1 MHDVMTIQKHTENH
15 LICGTRVHERVA
27 GLIVAIAAPS
37 LAIVLGQV
45 LSAGMSG
52 TLLSVLLAFV
62 LLLPGL
68 YLLLSSRRFIFEP
81 HSKTCTTRISVFGI
95 FRWQRRIEFCGVA
108 IRRRYDWQLLRWLY
122 ILVLANQSHADQ
134 RDFTMGYGAGR
145 DRTEA
150 LAHTIAEFTDATAID
165 FAGRPLALAGT
176 GQESAEGV
184 VQS

>member
-1 MHDVMTIQKHTENH
+1 MHDIMTIQKHTEGH

-52 TLLSVLLAFV
+52 ILLSVLLACV

-81 HSKTCTTRISVFGI
+81 HSKTCTARINVFGI
-95 FRWQRRIEFCGVA
+95 FGRQRQIEFCEVA
-108 IRRRYDWQLLRWLY
+108 VRRRYDWQLLRWLY
-122 ILVLANQSHADQ
+122 VLVLVNHSHADQ
-134 RDFTMGYGAGR
+134 RDFAMGYAVGR
-145 DRTEA
+145 DGAEA
-150 LAHTIAEFTDATAID
+150 LTLAIAHFTGATAAD
-165 FAGRPLALAGT
+165 FGGRPLAAADRAT
-176 GQESAEGV
+176 HAQASR
-184 VQS
+184 